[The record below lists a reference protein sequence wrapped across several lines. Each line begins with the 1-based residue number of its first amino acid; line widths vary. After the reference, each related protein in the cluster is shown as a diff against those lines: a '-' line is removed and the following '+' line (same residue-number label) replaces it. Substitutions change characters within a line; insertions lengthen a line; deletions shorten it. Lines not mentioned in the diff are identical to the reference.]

1 MFYILLRNIL
11 IISQITAQQCWDNT
25 EYIIH
30 SYRKQTI
37 DSCQDLLHAIEQPSQ
52 SCVTLS
58 TAVIMDHTIGQPS
71 SWVTLSNSRHL
82 GSHYRKAVILCHTI
96 EQLPKSCVTLS
107 NSYHLSSHSTTAVV
121 LGNTLE
127 QLSKSCITLSNSC
140 HLGLHYQ
147 TDVKF
152 LGHTLEQLSSWVT
165 MLLHHTTTW
174 ASLRDAAAA
183 TVQ

>member
-107 NSYHLSSHSTTAVV
+107 NSYHLSSHSRTAV
-121 LGNTLE
+121 
-127 QLSKSCITLSNSC
+127 KI
-140 HLGLHYQ
+140 LH
-147 TDVKF
+147 
-152 LGHTLEQLSSWVT
+152 HTIEQLSSWFTLSNRCQILRSHSRTAVILSHNALT
-165 MLLHHTTTW
+165 SHNDM
-174 ASLRDAAAA
+174 SLIERCCRGYS
-183 TVQ
+183 TVNHINLG